1 MHNLIVPNSQL
12 DMNKVFSY
20 LPYLGVNS
28 FAYFG
33 CTKDDEAIASD
44 IADTLISKGFRLYLD
59 ARGDKNEASALE
71 LSKSIDACEGAIVFL
86 SKKSIESLAFRN
98 IINNIVS
105 IKKPVIFVK
114 IGEFDLAYG
123 LDMQLANMKVI
134 SYTNKTE
141 TANALLDSGILTQDM
156 IGEGME
162 ERVSNNKKYI
172 IMVIMIIISIL
183 ILVISAIGIVNKRT
197 SVEYRL
203 KDVNNMDYLNISSYG
218 EDAISVLKGKYFGEL
233 DLSGGKFTSLDG
245 IEDINIKVINI
256 SDISEDISLLPLE
269 NIKGLEKVKISQ
281 NQINLIDRLYDLG
294 IKVVI
299 TH

>member
-1 MHNLIVPNSQL
+1 
-12 DMNKVFSY
+12 MNKVFSY

-33 CTKDDEAIASD
+33 CTKDDEAIVSD

-59 ARGDKNEASALE
+59 ARGDKSEASAIE
-71 LSKSIDACEGAIVFL
+71 LSKSIDTCDGAIVFL

-105 IKKPVIFVK
+105 INKPVIFVK
-114 IGEFDLAYG
+114 FGEFDLAYG
-123 LDMQLANMKVI
+123 LDMQLANMNVI
-134 SYTNKTE
+134 SYINKTE
-141 TANALLDSGILTQDM
+141 TTNALLDSGVLTQDM

-162 ERVSNNKKYI
+162 ERVSNNKKYL
-172 IMVIMIIISIL
+172 IMVLMVFISVL
-183 ILVISAIGIVNKRT
+183 ILVISSISIINKRT
-197 SVEYRL
+197 SIEYKL
-203 KDVNNMDYLNISSYG
+203 KDANNMDYLNISSYG
-218 EDAISVLKGKYFGEL
+218 DEAIGVLKGKSFGEL
-233 DLSGGKFTSLDG
+233 DLSGGEFTSLNG
-245 IEDINIKVINI
+245 IEDIDIKVIDI
-256 SDISEDISLLPLE
+256 SDISKDISLLPLE

-281 NQINLIDRLYDLG
+281 NQINLIDRLYNLG